1 MVDQKEIA
9 GIFND
14 FRNLYIGKSELGIRQ
29 LLEKYKNHPVLM
41 GLLSNMDEAVKL
53 QIPQTMKEVYDFYK
67 KYRGRELDDK
77 DWENVSEEA
86 NRMIKEKDNNFWHRR
101 MVLEMVT
108 LLDKDDHERRRIA
121 KEVEKEMEAAI
132 QEMDAA

>member
-41 GLLSNMDEAVKL
+41 GLFSNMDEAVKL

-67 KYRGRELDDK
+67 KYRGRELEDK

-86 NRMIKEKDNNFWHRR
+86 NRMIKEKDNNFWYRR

-108 LLDKDDHERRRIA
+108 LLDKDDHERRQIA

>member
-67 KYRGRELDDK
+67 KYRGRELEDK

-86 NRMIKEKDNNFWHRR
+86 HRMIQEKDNNFWYRQ

-108 LLDKDDHERRRIA
+108 LLDKDDHERRQIA

>member
-41 GLLSNMDEAVKL
+41 GLLYNMDEAVKL

-101 MVLEMVT
+101 LVLEMVT

>member
-67 KYRGRELDDK
+67 KYRGRELKDK
-77 DWENVSEEA
+77 DWENVFEEA
-86 NRMIKEKDNNFWHRR
+86 NKMIKEKDSNFWYQR

-108 LLDKDDHERRRIA
+108 LLDKDDHERRQIA